1 MITYLLKVTL
11 CSGCL
16 LLFYRLVLEREK
28 MFRFN
33 RFYLLGGLVVS
44 ILLPLIPLEILVVQP
59 LFSPPPAAVALA
71 ERGIQARYAV
81 ALLPE
86 PTLPQTFQWTYLM
99 GIGYLMIG
107 GTLLFRFGKNIL
119 RLMQRI
125 RGCEVRKLDG
135 IRAVLVDSPTL
146 PYSFLTYVFLP
157 KATYLQGTLER
168 EVLDHERAHVRQWHS
183 LDILFVEFLKVL
195 FWFNPAFYFYRN
207 AIALNHEFL
216 ADEAVL
222 RTYRDVPA
230 YQYLLLQKVNTSSH
244 QLFISQFNYS
254 FTKKRFVMMNKQTSR
269 SRALLTQSAVFPL
282 LAVIFFAFSDLTLA
296 QIAPPPPPVERVPPP
311 PPPIER
317 TATSDTVKEYNALV
331 DKYLRKPTPTS
342 TIVEMPSATDANRME
357 SLIAKMNT
365 DQAASLKYVV
375 FTLPPS
381 PKSIPTKEEYEK
393 YKDPKIYGIWINDKK
408 VSNSTLD
415 KYKPSD
421 FSYASVSKLYL
432 NAQKTIGYKYKYQL
446 NMMTNDYYNADLRD
460 RIKNPHKYLRRNPN
474 YKK

>member
-33 RFYLLGGLVVS
+33 RFYLLGGLIASVA
-44 ILLPLIPLEILVVQP
+44 LPLIPLEILVVQHH
-59 LFSPPPAAVALA
+59 FSPPPSAVALA

-86 PTLPQTFQWTYLM
+86 PTLPQSFQWTYLL
-99 GIGYLMIG
+99 GIGYLIIG

-119 RLMQRI
+119 RLLQRI
-125 RGCEVRKLDG
+125 RGCEVIKLDG

-146 PYSFLTYVFLP
+146 PYSFLKYVFLP
-157 KATYLQGTLER
+157 KAAYLQGTLER
-168 EVLDHERAHVRQWHS
+168 EVFDHERAHARQWHS
-183 LDILFVEFLKVL
+183 LDILFVELLKVL

-269 SRALLTQSAVFPL
+269 SRARLIQGTLVPL

-311 PPPIER
+311 PPVER
-317 TATSDTVKEYNALV
+317 VASSDAVKEYNALINKYI
-331 DKYLRKPTPTS
+331 DKAKDDFVKEFTEADGDKMVTLLATLSQQQRAFIDYKIQKIRPLFRATPTE
-342 TIVEMPSATDANRME
+342 V
-357 SLIAKMNT
+357 
-365 DQAASLKYVV
+365 
-375 FTLPPS
+375 
-381 PKSIPTKEEYEK
+381 EYEK
-393 YKDPKIYGIWINDKK
+393 YKNPKDYGVWIDDKK
-408 VSNSTLD
+408 VPNTALD
-415 KYKPSD
+415 KYKPTD
-421 FSYASVSKLYL
+421 FSQVYVSRLTPK
-432 NAQKTIGYKYKYQL
+432 AVPKTGIKYKYQL
-446 NMMTNDYYNADLRD
+446 DLMTNAHYE
-460 RIKNPHKYLRRNPN
+460 N
-474 YKK
+474 YRKERLESPKKFIIWRKKQS